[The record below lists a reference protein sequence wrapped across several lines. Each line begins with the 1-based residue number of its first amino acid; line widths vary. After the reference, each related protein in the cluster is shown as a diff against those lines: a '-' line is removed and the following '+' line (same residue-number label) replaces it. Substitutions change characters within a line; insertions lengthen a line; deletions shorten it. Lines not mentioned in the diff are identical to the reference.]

1 MGEKWVEVAGNSET
15 YSPWRG
21 RDSRVA
27 VGGMQWRPA
36 AVSRGGGAPVHFR
49 PWEEAE
55 EIQLSEAKLVV
66 VLVGSGVDGSGGL
79 GGGGAAAAP
88 TAPAAALDR
97 EARHDAGGGSWG

>member
-79 GGGGAAAAP
+79 GGGGAAV
-88 TAPAAALDR
+88 ALDR
-97 EARHDAGGGSWG
+97 EARRDAGGGGWG